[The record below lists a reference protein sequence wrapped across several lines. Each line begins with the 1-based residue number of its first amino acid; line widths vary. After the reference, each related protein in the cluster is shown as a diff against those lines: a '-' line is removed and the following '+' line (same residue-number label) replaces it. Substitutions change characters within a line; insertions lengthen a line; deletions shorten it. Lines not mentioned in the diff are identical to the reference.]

1 MVKTT
6 NQYIYI
12 LCRRCF
18 GMVWVRLKFECHWG
32 NVFESNFIHFILG
45 SLGSD
50 INLEVG
56 KHAGKARGKKQHE
69 FEPWQHG
76 TMLNLG

>member
-1 MVKTT
+1 L
-6 NQYIYI
+6 IYHAKHY
-12 LCRRCF
+12 LYT
-18 GMVWVRLKFECHWG
+18 WY
-32 NVFESNFIHFILG
+32 VFESNFIHFILG

-56 KHAGKARGKKQHE
+56 KHAGKARGKKKHE